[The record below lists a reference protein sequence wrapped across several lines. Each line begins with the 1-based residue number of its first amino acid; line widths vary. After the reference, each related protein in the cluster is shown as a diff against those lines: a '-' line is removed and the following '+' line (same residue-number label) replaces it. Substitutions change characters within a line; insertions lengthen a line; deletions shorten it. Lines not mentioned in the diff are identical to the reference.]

1 MADRLNA
8 LKRGAAGAMMLAL
21 GCGSGA
27 AWAQLPDPTRPPE
40 GAPVADPAG
49 GGTAAAT
56 AAATASGVQAVFL
69 RPGQKPAALINGEYV
84 VQGARIGDK
93 RVLKIGE
100 NEVVLS
106 DAAGE
111 KETLKVVTGAEK
123 TPVVKKMPA
132 SGKKR
137 GGTRDVANEGA
148 GNQ

>member
-8 LKRGAAGAMMLAL
+8 LKQGAAGAVMFAL
-21 GCGSGA
+21 GCGSVA
-27 AWAQLPDPTRPPE
+27 AWEQLPDPTRPPD
-40 GAPVADPAG
+40 GALVADPAG
-49 GGTAAAT
+49 GGAAT
-56 AAATASGVQAVFL
+56 AAAVSGVVAVFL

-100 NEVVLS
+100 NEVVLI
-106 DAAGE
+106 DTAGQ

-132 SGKKR
+132 SGKKSG

-148 GNQ
+148 RGQ